1 MDILLNNGYMP
12 IVLVATAIG
21 FIAYS
26 AIAVR
31 KRGAKAYFGQLG
43 SGMVFLFVLS
53 GKFLIKAV
61 GLLAQSTKTR
71 KFGKESDIAPSGGAL
86 NYRTGKLDNGTDP
99 VGWYEK
105 D

>member
-1 MDILLNNGYMP
+1 MLFA
-12 IVLVATAIG
+12 LVATAIG
-21 FIAYS
+21 FLAYS
-26 AIAVR
+26 AFTVH

-43 SGMVFLFVLS
+43 RGIALFFVLL

-61 GLLAQSTKTR
+61 SLLAQSARTG
-71 KFGKESDIAPSGGAL
+71 KFGKESDIAPSGGVL